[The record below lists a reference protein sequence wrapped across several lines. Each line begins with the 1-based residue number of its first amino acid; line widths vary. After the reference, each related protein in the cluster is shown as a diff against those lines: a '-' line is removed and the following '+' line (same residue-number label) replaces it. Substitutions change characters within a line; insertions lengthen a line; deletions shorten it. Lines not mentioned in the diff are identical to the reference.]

1 MKQEQNGKRSYESP
15 EIDLHYLIR
24 DLADFL
30 KSSDDVTEVFEDDS
44 FEFGF
49 GFNF

>member
-1 MKQEQNGKRSYESP
+1 MKQERNGKRSYESP
-15 EIDLHYLIR
+15 EIELNYSIR

-44 FEFGF
+44 FENGF
-49 GFNF
+49 GFYF